1 MIHTRCRVKNDG
13 KLPNL
18 SLSLEGFLG
27 DQMTNRIKH
36 IVIVGGGSAGWIAA
50 ARIAAKNCTD
60 DPDGVQVTLVESA
73 AIGTIG
79 VGEGTW
85 PTMRNTLKKIGI
97 SETEF
102 IRQCDGAFKQG
113 AKFVGW
119 TDGTP
124 QDGYYHPLNPPHAAT
139 QIDLSSHWIRTRSKE
154 GLDFADAV
162 DFQAALCEAGR
173 APKSITTPEYGGLA
187 NYAYHLDAVKFAK
200 LLSEFSVQ
208 KLGVRHVVDDVT
220 SINQSEDGYISSI
233 ETKLHGTIAGD
244 LFLDCSGFAALMIEG
259 VYGVPFVPC
268 NDILFADHALAL
280 QVPYEQDDA
289 PVATHTISTAQDAG
303 WIWDIGLPTRRGTGY
318 VYSSN
323 HTSHDEAEATL
334 RRYVGVIGAEGSTR
348 RIKIRAGHRETF
360 WVKNCV
366 AVGLSNGFLEPLEA
380 SALMLIETAVDFVAD
395 RLPENRDS
403 MTVLSKQF
411 NAAFTHHWER
421 IIEFLKLHYVLTK
434 RDDTAFWR
442 DNRNPGSIPEGLKER
457 LELWRY
463 HPPSVQ
469 DFPYHKEIFSWPSYQ
484 YVMHGMGFEADYAAL
499 ASSGHD
505 EQLAKHCFATVAQS
519 RQKSVAEMPM
529 HRELL
534 NKINQYGLQPV

>member
-1 MIHTRCRVKNDG
+1 MDKRVKN
-13 KLPNL
+13 
-18 SLSLEGFLG
+18 
-27 DQMTNRIKH
+27 

-50 ARIAAKNCTD
+50 ARIAARNCTAH
-60 DPDGVQVTLVESA
+60 PESVRVTLIESA
-73 AIGTIG
+73 TIGTIG

-102 IRQCDGAFKQG
+102 IRHCDGAFKQG

-119 TDGTP
+119 TDGTA

-139 QIDLSSHWIRTRSKE
+139 QINLSSHWVRTE
-154 GLDFADAV
+154 EQGGLDFANAV
-162 DFQAALCEAGR
+162 DFQAALCDAGR
-173 APKSITTPEYGGLA
+173 APKSITSPEYGGLA
-187 NYAYHLDAVKFAK
+187 NYAYHLDAVKFAT
-200 LLSEFSVQ
+200 LLRDFSVE
-208 KLGVRHVVDDVT
+208 KLGVHHIIDDVT
-220 SINQSEDGYISSI
+220 TINQSEDGDISGVNTKSNGCI
-233 ETKLHGTIAGD
+233 EGD
-244 LFLDCSGFAALMIEG
+244 LFVDCSGFAALMIEG
-259 VYGVPFVPC
+259 VYGVPFIAC

-280 QVPYEQDDA
+280 QVPYEREDA
-289 PVATHTISTAQDAG
+289 PIATHTISTAQDAG

-334 RRYVGVIGAEGSTR
+334 RRYLGPVGKDGVTR
-348 RIKIRAGHRETF
+348 RIKIRGGHRQTF

-380 SALMLIETAVDFVAD
+380 SALMLIETAVDFIAD
-395 RLPENRDS
+395 RLPENRCAMD
-403 MTVLSKQF
+403 TLSKQF

-434 RDDTAFWR
+434 RNDTAFWR
-442 DNRNPGSIPEGLKER
+442 DNKDPNSIPDGLKER

-463 HPPSVQ
+463 HPPSGQ
-469 DFPYHKEIFSWPSYQ
+469 DFPYQKEIFSWPSYQ
-484 YVMHGMGFEADYAAL
+484 YVLHGMGFESHYADPL
-499 ASSGHD
+499 NSGYD
-505 EQLAKHCFATVAQS
+505 EQLAKRCFAAVAQS

-534 NKINQYGLQPV
+534 NKIRQHGLQSV

>member
-1 MIHTRCRVKNDG
+1 MD
-13 KLPNL
+13 
-18 SLSLEGFLG
+18 
-27 DQMTNRIKH
+27 NRIKH

-50 ARIAAKNCTD
+50 ARIAAKNGTD
-60 DPDGVQVTLVESA
+60 DPDSVRVTLVESA

-85 PTMRNTLKKIGI
+85 PTMRNTLRKIGI

-139 QIDLSSHWIRTRSKE
+139 QIDLSGHWMRAKDQDS
-154 GLDFADAV
+154 LDFADAV

-173 APKSITTPEYGGLA
+173 APKAITTPEYGGLA

-200 LLSEFSVQ
+200 LLRDFSVE
-208 KLGVRHVVDDVT
+208 KLGVRHIIDDVT
-220 SINQSEDGYISSI
+220 TINQSGNGDIASI
-233 ETKLHGTIAGD
+233 ETKLHGSIAGD

-280 QVPYEQDDA
+280 QVPYEREDA

-334 RRYVGVIGAEGSTR
+334 RRYVGSVGAEGSTR

-360 WVKNCV
+360 WVRNCV

-380 SALMLIETAVDFVAD
+380 SALMLIETAVDFIAD
-395 RLPENRDS
+395 RLPENRDA

-411 NAAFTHHWER
+411 NTAFAHHWER

-434 RDDTAFWR
+434 RNDTAFWR
-442 DNRNPGSIPEGLKER
+442 DNVSPSSIPEGLKER

-463 HPPSVQ
+463 HPPSAQ

-484 YVMHGMGFEADYAAL
+484 YVMHGMGFEANYAAQS
-499 ASSGHD
+499 SSGHD
-505 EQLAKHCFATVAQS
+505 EQFAKRCFAAVAQS
-519 RQKSVAEMPM
+519 RQRSVAEMPM
-529 HRELL
+529 HRDLL
-534 NKINQYGLQPV
+534 NKIYQYGLQPV

>member
-1 MIHTRCRVKNDG
+1 MN
-13 KLPNL
+13 
-18 SLSLEGFLG
+18 
-27 DQMTNRIKH
+27 NRIKH
-36 IVIVGGGSAGWIAA
+36 ILIVGGGSAGWIAA

-60 DPDGVQVTLVESA
+60 DSDSVSVTLVESA

-139 QIDLSSHWIRTRSKE
+139 QIDLSSHWMRAKNQNS
-154 GLDFADAV
+154 LDFADAV

-173 APKSITTPEYGGLA
+173 APKAITTPEYGGMA

-200 LLSEFSVQ
+200 LLRDFCVE
-208 KLGVRHVVDDVT
+208 KLGVHHIVDDITAV
-220 SINQSEDGYISSI
+220 NQSEDGYIASI
-233 ETKLHGTIAGD
+233 ETKLHGTIGGD

-280 QVPYEQDDA
+280 QVPYEREDA

-334 RRYVGVIGAEGSTR
+334 RRYVGAVGVEGSTR

-395 RLPENRDS
+395 RLPENREA
-403 MTVLSKQF
+403 MMILSKQF

-434 RDDTAFWR
+434 RNDTAFWR
-442 DNRNPGSIPEGLKER
+442 DNVRPSSIPEGLKER

-463 HPPSVQ
+463 HPPSAQ
-469 DFPYHKEIFSWPSYQ
+469 DFSYHKEIFSWPSYQ
-484 YVMHGMGFEADYAAL
+484 YVMHGMGFEANYTAHS
-499 ASSGHD
+499 SSGHD
-505 EQLAKHCFATVAQS
+505 EQFAKRCFAAVAQS
-519 RQKSVAEMPM
+519 RQRTVAEMPM
-529 HRELL
+529 HRDLL
-534 NKINQYGLQPV
+534 NKINQYGLQAV